1 MSYEIIY
8 DKNFLKVED
17 EGVEKFVPFVLTG
30 SNNCYDMYN
39 RRSRSWWNWTYF
51 TNGDGFAT
59 LETMLAKTQSE
70 RVEQMERERDEE
82 YSDKSWGYYTALSF
96 GGGCRATFGQYEG
109 IFKTGCRK
117 AVTVEQ
123 LLEYS
128 GGYVSVSSGYYD
140 SEKLEKFGKKPFS
153 HSVKTSE
160 ELVAKYREAEKFLEG
175 TDLAPRIEL
184 GGGEDVGKT
193 IRRRLFKKPQA
204 EKKRIEVDH
213 CFVVKDFTNGN
224 YIVKATRNG
233 YSYSSYGKDY
243 AKKFRLESEA
253 KRYAKKLYG
262 KYVGR
267 TFVVE
272 PIEKET
278 HFYI

>member
-1 MSYEIIY
+1 MEL
-8 DKNFLKVED
+8 DF
-17 EGVEKFVPFVLTG
+17 
-30 SNNCYDMYN
+30 
-39 RRSRSWWNWTYF
+39 F
-51 TNGDGFAT
+51 TDGDGFAT
-59 LETMLAKTQSE
+59 LEKMLEKTQSE
-70 RVEQMERERDEE
+70 RKSKMESERDEE
-82 YSDKSWGYYTALSF
+82 YSDKRWGYYTALSF
-96 GGGCRATFGQYEG
+96 GGGCKATFGQYEG
-109 IFKTGCRK
+109 IFKTGVKK

-175 TDLAPRIEL
+175 TDIIPRIEL
-184 GGGEDVGKT
+184 NGGEDVGKR
-193 IRRRLFKKPQA
+193 IRRRFFKKSQA
-204 EKKRIEVDH
+204 EKKKLEVDH
-213 CFVVKDFTNGN
+213 YFVVKDFTCGN
-224 YIVKATRNG
+224 YVVKATRNG
-233 YSYSSYGKDY
+233 YSYSRCGKDY
-243 AKKFRLESEA
+243 AKQFRLESEA

>member
-184 GGGEDVGKT
+184 GGGEDVGKR
-193 IRRRLFKKPQA
+193 IRGRLFKKPQA